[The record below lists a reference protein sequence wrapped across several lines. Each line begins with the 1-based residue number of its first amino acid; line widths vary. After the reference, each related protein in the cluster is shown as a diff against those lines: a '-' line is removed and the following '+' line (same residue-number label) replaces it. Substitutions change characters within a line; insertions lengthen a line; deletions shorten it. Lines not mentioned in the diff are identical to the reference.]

1 VAAELPRT
9 GWSVALEPALEPAVE
24 PVMDVADAADVAR
37 TARHTAERPL
47 EANVQ
52 FATVPATA
60 MPYVGRG

>member
-1 VAAELPRT
+1 
-9 GWSVALEPALEPAVE
+9 
-24 PVMDVADAADVAR
+24 MDVADAADVAR